1 MTDPALIGFI
11 NQAISWFGADESRKV
26 PSAKELATFLE
37 GSAAPS
43 TPRPPTGR
51 QLQIAAGVA
60 AMQGRTPEVAENTD
74 TEEQLTEGASRVDE
88 DENRSLVS
96 ESTQAE
102 MLGPSED
109 EDDAMAIAALPET
122 ANEGEETN
130 LKSPQTEIAEKSQK
144 SSGWMSPWSGVS
156 AVANIF
162 ATPLKFF
169 GGRSQSA
176 TKSTNRRVVGA
187 ATQPRKP
194 SQRPIQ
200 HTPSRRPRTI
210 AQTERPR
217 RHGDTEKPPIH
228 LRGLVS
234 PARIAE
240 IHRKQ
245 DEAQR
250 KREAEMAEARRKM
263 RQAAT
268 VEEEDEGSELPSIE
282 VDSQAQPGQKRKRQ
296 DRPPRTPPRSAPG
309 TFRVPSPSSSSEDD
323 YSDEEPATP
332 TPAQALKSIVTPSAV
347 EKRSLMPS
355 EAQIK
360 YEQDLI
366 NDSTPRRYE
375 RAYWQSCLSSFTRRG
390 AVTNILNPPDD
401 PMVRLLRNDRF
412 HRWTGKGK
420 RSGPKDRFIAVQGKI
435 DHENW
440 INEHNFLMQCQ
451 RQCRFGGNCIPIP
464 RFFHHESNL
473 YERIILPRS
482 RIIEV
487 HSMWAYDPD
496 KALELSFIAVPLVYG
511 DDNSNITF
519 HRSTP
524 VYDPAFGTEERAR
537 PYTGKIF
544 AQPKSVQANIND
556 GKFPLS
562 PRSDI
567 HEAPPAASSLTTS
580 TPTTQNIFEAQRLT
594 KSNLEKLNE
603 PTGLGNETS
612 KGKPIVFKA
621 PSDSG
626 SDSDEEEDSGT
637 KSGTS
642 ALQTKKWT
650 QSPPPKPRPSNAS
663 LPKKPST
670 TAPETSPSKTADAIS
685 QQQTGDLA
693 RVRGAAE
700 KFKPKQPSRLR
711 EVTQMSPNQVQEQ
724 EHKFLANAIEIESTI
739 GKFDPAVM
747 EALNS
752 IPESDLHDIVIPF
765 DYGQHVLEPFVEREV
780 RMLVV

>member
-1 MTDPALIGFI
+1 PALIGFI

-360 YEQDLI
+360 
-366 NDSTPRRYE
+366 
-375 RAYWQSCLSSFTRRG
+375 
-390 AVTNILNPPDD
+390 
-401 PMVRLLRNDRF
+401 
-412 HRWTGKGK
+412 
-420 RSGPKDRFIAVQGKI
+420 
-435 DHENW
+435 
-440 INEHNFLMQCQ
+440 
-451 RQCRFGGNCIPIP
+451 
-464 RFFHHESNL
+464 
-473 YERIILPRS
+473 
-482 RIIEV
+482 
-487 HSMWAYDPD
+487 
-496 KALELSFIAVPLVYG
+496 
-511 DDNSNITF
+511 
-519 HRSTP
+519 STP